1 MQNAAEL
8 AQVILQKYFPMEGN
22 TNRANQKYL
31 YHKDR
36 ENGESGVPAV
46 QHQEGG
52 AGDHQEG
59 EAAGVDDEGVRLDR
73 DSTRHWRGCRCSS

>member
-1 MQNAAEL
+1 MQDAAEL
-8 AQVILQKYFPMEGN
+8 AQVILQKNIFLRPEIQIE
-22 TNRANQKYL
+22 QKYF
-31 YHKDR
+31 YQKDR
-36 ENGESGVPAV
+36 ENGKPGVSAV

-73 DSTRHWRGCRCSS
+73 DPTRHWRGCRGSS